1 LEGEIKKKITLRKGQ
16 KKFKRMR
23 TKLKKII
30 YYKLGLNDEIET
42 NKTLIK
48 GSRKKIEN
56 QKNK

>member
-1 LEGEIKKKITLRKGQ
+1 
-16 KKFKRMR
+16 MR

-42 NKTLIK
+42 NKTLKK

>member
-23 TKLKKII
+23 IKLKKII

-48 GSRKKIEN
+48 GSRKK
-56 QKNK
+56 NKKSKE